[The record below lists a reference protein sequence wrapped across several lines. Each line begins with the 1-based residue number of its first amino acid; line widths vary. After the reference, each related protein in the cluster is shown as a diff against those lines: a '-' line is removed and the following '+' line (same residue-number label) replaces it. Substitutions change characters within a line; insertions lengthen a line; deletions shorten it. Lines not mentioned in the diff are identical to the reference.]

1 MKKFLIIFSNRD
13 YFDIVE
19 GIGLNDLNTKQI
31 DYFTLICDL
40 IIIGCSL
47 NLMLD
52 PNLFFKLFGA
62 FFLIKMAREADNII
76 QLMND

>member
-1 MKKFLIIFSNRD
+1 MKKFLINFSNRD
-13 YFDIVE
+13 YLDIE
-19 GIGLNDLNTKQI
+19 GIGLNDLNLTKI

-62 FFLIKMAREADNII
+62 FFLIKIVREADNII
-76 QLMND
+76 KLMND

>member
-1 MKKFLIIFSNRD
+1 MKKFLINFSNRD
-13 YFDIVE
+13 YLDIE
-19 GIGLNDLNTKQI
+19 GIGLNDLNLTKI
-31 DYFTLICDL
+31 DYNTLICDL

-62 FFLIKMAREADNII
+62 FFLIKIVREADDII
-76 QLMND
+76 KLMND

>member
-1 MKKFLIIFSNRD
+1 MKKFLINFSNRD
-13 YFDIVE
+13 YLDIE
-19 GIGLNDLNTKQI
+19 GISLNDLNLTKI

-62 FFLIKMAREADNII
+62 FFLIKIVREADNII
-76 QLMND
+76 KLMND

>member
-13 YFDIVE
+13 SLDNE
-19 GIGLNDLNTKQI
+19 GITLNDLNLTEI
-31 DYFTLICDL
+31 DYFTLLCDL

-62 FFLIKMAREADNII
+62 FFLIKIVREADDII
-76 QLMND
+76 KLMND

>member
-13 YFDIVE
+13 YLDIE
-19 GIGLNDLNTKQI
+19 GITLNDLNLTKI
-31 DYFTLICDL
+31 HYFTLICDL
-40 IIIGCSL
+40 IIVVCSL

-62 FFLIKMAREADNII
+62 FFLIKMVREADDII
-76 QLMND
+76 KLMND

>member
-1 MKKFLIIFSNRD
+1 MKKFLINFSNRD
-13 YFDIVE
+13 YFDIEE
-19 GIGLNDLNTKQI
+19 GIALNDLNLTEI

-62 FFLIKMAREADNII
+62 FFLIKIVREADDII
-76 QLMND
+76 KLMNY